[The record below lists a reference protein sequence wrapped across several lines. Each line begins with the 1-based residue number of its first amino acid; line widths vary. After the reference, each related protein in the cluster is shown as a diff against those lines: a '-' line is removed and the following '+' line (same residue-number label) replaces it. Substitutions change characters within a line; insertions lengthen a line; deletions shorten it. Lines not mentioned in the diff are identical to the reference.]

1 MAGSAAAGEAIA
13 VATGPGLVSV
23 IIVNWNGGRSLP
35 DVLQA
40 VHGQRYEPIEIIVI
54 DNGSIDSSIALLE
67 ADPSIRLIKN
77 ARNLGFAEANNQA
90 IAVAGG
96 EFVLLLNND
105 AILTEDY
112 IGTLVADMR
121 QDETRGSASGKLL
134 RPANGSSGPTIDS
147 VGHVMYRNL
156 WPTNRG
162 EGEPDGPA
170 FDHPGE
176 VFGVCAAAGLYR
188 RAMLDDVAVDGEVF
202 DSSFFAYLEDVDLD
216 WRARLRGWRSWYDPR
231 VTAYHQRG
239 GTGLWFSTR
248 IQRHIL
254 KNRILMGIKNDA
266 GPQIYRRLPGMA
278 AFTAAK
284 GLQVLVT
291 RPGALL
297 GFVDVIRLLPATWRK
312 RRIIQANRTARP
324 AALESWYE
332 PYPYVRK
339 IREGRLG
346 RSRRPSRAEPSVK
359 RPT

>member
-1 MAGSAAAGEAIA
+1 
-13 VATGPGLVSV
+13 VRPGLVSV
-23 IIVNWNGGRSLP
+23 IIVNWNGAHCLPACLAAVRS
-35 DVLQA
+35 
-40 VHGQRYEPIEIIVI
+40 QRYDSIEIIVV
-54 DNGSIDSSIALLE
+54 DNGSTDGSVADLE
-67 ADPSIRLIKN
+67 ADPAVRLIKN
-77 ARNLGFAEANNQA
+77 GRNLGFAEANNQA

-112 IGTLVADMR
+112 IGALVGDLR
-121 QDETRGSASGKLL
+121 QDEKRGSASGKLL
-134 RPANGSSGPTIDS
+134 RPASGNNGPTIDS

-170 FDHPGE
+170 FDQPGE

-188 RAMLDDVAVDGEVF
+188 RAMLDDVAVEGEVL
-202 DSSFFAYLEDVDLD
+202 DSTFFAYLEDVDLD
-216 WRARLRGWRSWYDPR
+216 WRARLRGWRSWYDPT
-231 VTAYHQRG
+231 VIAYHQRG

-266 GPQIYRRLPGMA
+266 GPWIYRRLPGMA

-312 RRIIQANRTARP
+312 RRIIQRHRTARP
-324 AALESWYE
+324 AALEPWYE

>member
-1 MAGSAAAGEAIA
+1 VER
-13 VATGPGLVSV
+13 PGLVSV
-23 IIVNWNGGRSLP
+23 IIVNWNGARCLP
-35 DVLQA
+35 ACLSA
-40 VHGQRYEPIEIIVI
+40 VRGQRYQPIEIIVV
-54 DNGSIDSSIALLE
+54 DNGSTDGSVADLA

-77 ARNLGFAEANNQA
+77 DRNRGFAEANNQA

-96 EFVLLLNND
+96 EFVFLLNND

-112 IGTLVADMR
+112 IGALVADLR

-170 FDHPGE
+170 FGHAGE

-216 WRARLRGWRSWYDPR
+216 WRARLRGWRSWYDPG
-231 VTAYHQRG
+231 VIAYHQRG

-266 GPQIYRRLPGMA
+266 GARIYQRLPGIA
-278 AFTAAK
+278 AFTVAK
-284 GLQVLVT
+284 GVQVLVT

-297 GFVDVIRLLPATWRK
+297 GFFDVIRLLPATWRK

-324 AALESWYE
+324 AALEQWYE

-346 RSRRPSRAEPSVK
+346 RSRRPTLTEPSVR